1 MDHDGKEAW
10 GAVYRECCDD
20 DEICF
25 SQYFDGDE
33 NDRAGHLETFFG
45 EAEKMSV
52 NPRKYFTMIISQRP
66 VFHTN
71 ASTTMNK

>member
-1 MDHDGKEAW
+1 MAKKHEEQSIAN
-10 GAVYRECCDD
+10 AVTMMRYAFHNILMATRTIELA
-20 DEICF
+20 I
-25 SQYFDGDE
+25 
-33 NDRAGHLETFFG
+33 LETFFG

-52 NPRKYFTMIISQRP
+52 NPRKYFTMIMSQRP